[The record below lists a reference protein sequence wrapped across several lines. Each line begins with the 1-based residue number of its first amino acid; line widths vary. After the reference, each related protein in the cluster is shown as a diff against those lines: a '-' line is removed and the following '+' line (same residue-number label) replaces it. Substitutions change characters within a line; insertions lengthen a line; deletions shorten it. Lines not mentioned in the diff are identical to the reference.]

1 MTARGFDRKRDSN
14 LPFLITSVACVNR
27 TAREG
32 TDGQQPNELPQYP
45 DARFGGDG
53 VALHLWPQHH
63 RRVGAVIGR
72 LHHVRPCSWRRWRS
86 GWRRLPW
93 WWWFP
98 RRRLSRRRIRVWLG
112 SGPGRPLWAVWLRRL
127 SLRRILSLL
136 WRRGR
141 LLCGSATRL
150 DSLWLASTPRF
161 GLRVMAAVRRSA

>member
-72 LHHVRPCSWRRWRS
+72 LHHVRPCSWRRW
-86 GWRRLPW
+86 GAGGRRLPW
-93 WWWFP
+93 GGGFP
-98 RRRLSRRRIRVWLG
+98 RRGLSRRRVRVWLG

-127 SLRRILSLL
+127 FLRGGLSLL
-136 WRRGR
+136 WRGGV
-141 LLCGSATRL
+141 LVLWCATR
-150 DSLWLASTPRF
+150 AE
-161 GLRVMAAVRRSA
+161 